1 MQLGCRKKNKWN
13 IMKPCVLDKFTP
25 PTCSSTEREFDICKL
40 QTSKCT
46 LQHVPTCNKVKHGVK
61 SPAHHHQ
68 GSTSNNNIQ
77 QLQQLPKSLHI
88 NRDRLALG
96 FWGFGSFGSHQS
108 NKSKGQKI
116 SSTMYHRRSSCSSW
130 VATAWATESVS
141 RPMVT
146 EFNAITTPKPRC
158 SSQKTYQNTG
168 FMMFRMF
175 HGLHANIW
183 QIPKDMIQIWFS
195 LQLMQLMQLMG
206 QVW

>member
-1 MQLGCRKKNKWN
+1 
-13 IMKPCVLDKFTP
+13 MKPCVLDKFTP